1 MKNKKS
7 FFSGLL
13 IGMTTIMTINILL
26 FGFKVVM
33 GMTGNVNIGV
43 NQKVNKII
51 SYLNK
56 YYVDDFDTKELE
68 EGMYKGIVDG
78 IGDPYT
84 VYLTEKQF
92 ETFKTETTGR
102 YAGIGVVVSVDQ
114 DDKLITV
121 VAPFE
126 GSPGEKAGLL
136 PGDKIIKVNDFDV
149 TGSDLEEA
157 VSMMKGPAGT
167 KVRVTVLRKEEAR
180 TFEVEIERANIDY
193 PTVSHRMLD
202 NQIAYIK
209 ISSFDEV
216 TYDQYMSA
224 YNELIKEEPK
234 GLIIDIRNNP
244 GGLLSVVAEIT
255 DEILPEGMIFYTENK
270 SGKRETYLS
279 DEKEVDIPLVV
290 LVNENSASASE
301 ILAGAVKDHNKG
313 KIVGTQTFGKGLIQT
328 VFPLGDGSALK
339 VTIGKYFTPSGV
351 CIQGIG
357 IEPDYIVELPEE
369 LKTNLSIEEDEDVQ
383 LKKAIEVLM
392 NQI

>member
-1 MKNKKS
+1 
-7 FFSGLL
+7 
-13 IGMTTIMTINILL
+13 
-26 FGFKVVM
+26 
-33 GMTGNVNIGV
+33 
-43 NQKVNKII
+43 
-51 SYLNK
+51 
-56 YYVDDFDTKELE
+56 
-68 EGMYKGIVDG
+68 
-78 IGDPYT
+78 
-84 VYLTEKQF
+84 
-92 ETFKTETTGR
+92 
-102 YAGIGVVVSVDQ
+102 
-114 DDKLITV
+114 
-121 VAPFE
+121 
-126 GSPGEKAGLL
+126 
-136 PGDKIIKVNDFDV
+136 
-149 TGSDLEEA
+149 
-157 VSMMKGPAGT
+157 
-167 KVRVTVLRKEEAR
+167 
-180 TFEVEIERANIDY
+180 
-193 PTVSHRMLD
+193 
-202 NQIAYIK
+202 
-209 ISSFDEV
+209 
-216 TYDQYMSA
+216 MSA